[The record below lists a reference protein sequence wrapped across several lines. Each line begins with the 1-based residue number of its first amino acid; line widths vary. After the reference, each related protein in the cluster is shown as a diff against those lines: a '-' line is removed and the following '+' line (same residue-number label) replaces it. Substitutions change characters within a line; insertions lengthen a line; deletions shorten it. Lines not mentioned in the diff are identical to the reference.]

1 MALAKSV
8 FGGSRFLEMKTWTVY
23 IVRCAD
29 DTLYTGI
36 ARDTARRVAQHNSN
50 DLLAARYTRGRR
62 PVVLVYQDVV
72 ATRSAALKREY
83 RIKRMSREE
92 KEKLIK
98 PVLRAVYASR
108 RY

>member
-1 MALAKSV
+1 
-8 FGGSRFLEMKTWTVY
+8 
-23 IVRCAD
+23 
-29 DTLYTGI
+29 
-36 ARDTARRVAQHNSN
+36 
-50 DLLAARYTRGRR
+50 
-62 PVVLVYQDVV
+62 VYQDVV

-108 RY
+108 KY